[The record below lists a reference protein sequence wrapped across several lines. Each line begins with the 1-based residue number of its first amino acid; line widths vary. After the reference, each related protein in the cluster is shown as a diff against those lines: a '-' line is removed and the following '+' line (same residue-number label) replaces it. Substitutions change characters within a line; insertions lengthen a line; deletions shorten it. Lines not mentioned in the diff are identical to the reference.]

1 MQRSATNCLPFNSR
15 IFACVWVIAVLLG
28 GFNRVEAD
36 NANLNLTLTI
46 ITPPQCTIRGG
57 DSMIVP
63 FGEVQQGLIDG
74 VAYKRLPIDYQLS
87 CSSVMSNALTMS
99 LSWTGVTING
109 ASAIYTG
116 RNNLGIAIY
125 RDSTRLG
132 NGANLNFN
140 YGGTHPALYAV
151 PVKPTGTM
159 LTDAGPFNGAMT
171 LTLNYQ

>member
-1 MQRSATNCLPFNSR
+1 MHQSVTYYLPFKFR
-15 IFACVWVIAVLLG
+15 VFAGAWVIAALLG
-28 GFNRVEAD
+28 MFNRVEAD
-36 NANLNLTLTI
+36 TANLNLTLTI

-57 DSMIVP
+57 DSMTVS

-109 ASAIYTG
+109 TSAIYTG

-125 RDSTRLG
+125 RDNTRLG
-132 NGANLNFN
+132 NGTNLNFN
-140 YGGTHPALYAV
+140 LLGTHPALYAV

>member
-1 MQRSATNCLPFNSR
+1 MSQS
-15 IFACVWVIAVLLG
+15 VIPRALFKNRLFVGIGVIGVLLG
-28 GFNRVEAD
+28 IFNRVEAD
-36 NANLNLTLTI
+36 TANLNLTLTI

-57 DSMIVP
+57 DSMTVS
-63 FGEVQQGLIDG
+63 FGQVQQGLIDG
-74 VAYKRLPIDYQLS
+74 VTYKRLPIDYQLS
-87 CSSVMSNALTMS
+87 CSSVASNALTMS
-99 LSWTGVTING
+99 LSWSGVTING
-109 ASAIYTG
+109 TSAIYTN

-132 NGANLNFN
+132 NGTNLNFN
-140 YGGTHPALYAV
+140 LLGTHPALYAV